1 MNTPL
6 KTPLLGMTLTQLKEV
21 VAQAGL
27 PAFTAKQI
35 AGWIYDKK
43 VRTIDEM
50 TNISVR
56 NRENLSETYIIGC
69 TEPVEAQRSVDGT
82 VKYLYQTLKG
92 NYIETVF
99 IPEADRATLC
109 VSSQV
114 GCKMNCRFCM
124 TGKQGFS
131 GNLTVTD
138 ILNQLYSLP
147 ERYLLTNVVFMG

>member
-1 MNTPL
+1 MNWFFSMEQMNTPL

-56 NRENLSETYIIGC
+56 NREKLSEKYIIGC

-92 NYIETVF
+92 DYIETVF
-99 IPEADRATLC
+99 IPEADRIVPAAAQERAWGALGVTP
-109 VSSQV
+109 V
-114 GCKMNCRFCM
+114 R
-124 TGKQGFS
+124 TGEPHWC
-131 GNLTVTD
+131 
-138 ILNQLYSLP
+138 P
-147 ERYLLTNVVFMG
+147 EALQRAIHGEV